1 MMRPLVRG
9 AAMLLLLGLAGVS
22 LALEEI
28 RFVLA
33 GVSIS
38 CLVEIGLAL
47 RARRSTTQALGD
59 RSRVSAVQVSCTEQ
73 DGVLTVAM
81 IGEDQGRGGSSH
93 VLLSRTLRPEPQAVA
108 SDGDRPYL
116 ELSDPRWSVRG
127 GIQDAYLSPQL
138 LRLTLDARGAELLG
152 ARHVCVTLQ
161 EGTDQRRLER
171 ALGKVL
177 RGISFTSERTMPQ
190 DTADVPPGV
199 AH

>member
-1 MMRPLVRG
+1 MRQLVRG
-9 AAMLLLLGLAGVS
+9 AAMLLLLSLAGVS

-47 RARRSTTQALGD
+47 RARRSTTQAALSD

-108 SDGDRPYL
+108 PDDDRPYL
-116 ELSDPRWSVRG
+116 ELSDRRWSVRG

-138 LRLTLDARGAELLG
+138 LRLTLDARGADLLG
-152 ARHVCVTLQ
+152 ASQVCVTLQ

-171 ALGKVL
+171 ALGRIL